1 MREHKIVRKF
11 NWVNDDLLK
20 DNPRVLGLSLFLADT
35 KEVDDVRRL
44 LGQASQP
51 RLDTWELLINT
62 YLIINDVKYMN
73 LCRLLDRDSVQSF
86 LVTII
91 PIIYRR
97 LHWYHRCMILVTWEH
112 CVTLLQTRYMRFLYM
127 R

>member
-11 NWVNDDLLK
+11 NWVNEDLLK

-51 RLDTWELLINT
+51 RLDTWELLIDT
-62 YLIINDVKYMN
+62 YLSQ
-73 LCRLLDRDSVQSF
+73 LR
-86 LVTII
+86 
-91 PIIYRR
+91 
-97 LHWYHRCMILVTWEH
+97 
-112 CVTLLQTRYMRFLYM
+112 
-127 R
+127 